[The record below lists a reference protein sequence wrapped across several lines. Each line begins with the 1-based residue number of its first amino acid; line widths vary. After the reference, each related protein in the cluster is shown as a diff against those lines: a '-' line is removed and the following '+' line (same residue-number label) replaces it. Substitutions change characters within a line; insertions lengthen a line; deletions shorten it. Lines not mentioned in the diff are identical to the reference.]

1 MVLRR
6 FLHVVF
12 VFFLIGAIL
21 SCSRKKDTFI
31 SRSWHSVTAE
41 YNTLYNGNLALEAG
55 REELN
60 QNYKDNYWDLLP
72 IERMQIDEEILLPDS
87 VRNQNFGVAEQKAVK
102 AIQRHSM
109 LIDGDEENPQ
119 IDEAYMLLGKAR
131 YFDQRFIPALE
142 AFNYILQR
150 YPASNSIRN
159 AQIWRE
165 KTNIRLENNRIAIRN
180 LKRIIENA
188 QFEDQEY
195 ADAKAAMAQAY
206 INLQYPDSALAPLTT
221 AANFTNK
228 NEEKGRYFFILGQL
242 YNLLNQPENANLA
255 FDEVI
260 ELNRKSPRI
269 YMINAYIQ
277 KARNFDP
284 EENNDQQLKELLISL
299 EEDRENRP
307 FLDKIYFQFGEYYNQ
322 RDSLDTAIVFYN
334 KSLRS
339 RANSDPYLRSINYEI
354 LANINFDRSNYQRAA
369 KYFDSTLFEMNS
381 SLREYRTI
389 EKKRKNLDDVIFY
402 QSIADKNDSILD
414 LTKLSRE
421 EQIAF
426 YTEYTNKL
434 KEDYQNQIEE
444 GETEEALALNTAGP
458 GVPNTGIPN
467 IGVPGEENTNK
478 FYFYNDNLISR
489 GEREFLRVWGN
500 RQLADNWRWMATGN
514 TTAMATSEDGA
525 DFDFTSDPRF
535 NPVTYVDKL
544 PTDNKVID
552 SLYKER
558 NYAYYQLGLIYNEKF
573 AEYRLSAN
581 RLEEVLASDPEDRLV
596 LPSKYNLYKAYG
608 NLNMLAKQDEMKR
621 DIITNYPDSQYAIF
635 IQNPQSLANGES
647 LPKMSYENT
656 FELFEN
662 KEFTEVISESNK
674 FITRYS
680 GEEIVPKF
688 ELLKAMAIGRLK
700 GLSEYRTAL
709 SHVSLTY
716 PQSPEGQKAKQ
727 MISESLP
734 RLSRLQLQQDS
745 LAKNYKLVYEFDAN
759 KKEEALEFQQKLD
772 SAMVD
777 LDYSN
782 LSTSLDPY
790 TIDRLFVVVHGLED
804 RARAL
809 GFGELLRENDDYKL
823 ENDFIAISTNNYR
836 VILLRKNLDT
846 YKTDY

>member
-1 MVLRR
+1 MRR
-6 FLHVVF
+6 FSHVVF
-12 VFFLIGAIL
+12 AFFLIGAIL

-60 QNYKDNYWDLLP
+60 QNYRDNYWDLLP

-109 LIDGDEENPQ
+109 LIAGDEENPQ

-165 KTNIRLENNRIAIRN
+165 KTNIRLENNRVAIRN

-573 AEYRLSAN
+573 AEYRLSAD

-709 SHVSLTY
+709 SYVSLTY

-772 SAMVD
+772 SAIVD

-836 VILLRKNLDT
+836 VVLLRKNLDT

>member
-1 MVLRR
+1 MRR
-6 FLHVVF
+6 FSHVVF
-12 VFFLIGAIL
+12 AFFLIGAIL

-60 QNYKDNYWDLLP
+60 QNYRDNYWDLLP

-109 LIDGDEENPQ
+109 LIAGDEENPQ

-165 KTNIRLENNRIAIRN
+165 KTNIRLENNRVAIRN

-277 KARNFDP
+277 KARNFNP
-284 EENNDQQLKELLISL
+284 EENDDQQLKDLLISL

-339 RANSDPYLRSINYEI
+339 RAISDPYLRSINYEI

-426 YTEYTNKL
+426 YTEYTDKL

-458 GVPNTGIPN
+458 GVPN

-478 FYFYNDNLISR
+478 FYFYNDNLINR

-514 TTAMATSEDGA
+514 TTAIATTEDGA
-525 DFDFTSDPRF
+525 DFDFSSDPRF

-544 PTDNKVID
+544 PTDNNVID

-573 AEYRLSAN
+573 AEYRLSAD
-581 RLEEVLASDPEDRLV
+581 RLEEVLASNPEDRLV

-608 NLNMLAKQDEMKR
+608 SLNMLAEQDKMKR

-647 LPKMSYENT
+647 LPKMSYEKT
-656 FELFEN
+656 LELFEN
-662 KEFTEVISESNK
+662 KEFTAVISESNK

-680 GEEIVPKF
+680 GEEIIPKF

-709 SHVSLTY
+709 SYVSLTY

-745 LAKNYKLVYEFDAN
+745 LATNYKLVYEFDTSEN
-759 KKEEALEFQQKLD
+759 EEALKFQQKLD
-772 SAMVD
+772 SALVD

-790 TIDRLFVVVHGLED
+790 TVDRLFVVVHGLED

-836 VILLRKNLDT
+836 VVLLRKNLDT

>member
-1 MVLRR
+1 MRR

-307 FLDKIYFQFGEYYNQ
+307 FLDKIHFQFGEYYNQ

-426 YTEYTNKL
+426 YTEYTDKL

-514 TTAMATSEDGA
+514 TTAIAATEDGA
-525 DFDFTSDPRF
+525 DFDFTRDPRF

-573 AEYRLSAN
+573 AEYRLSAD

-608 NLNMLAKQDEMKR
+608 KLNMLAEQAKMKS

-709 SHVSLTY
+709 SYVSLTY

-759 KKEEALEFQQKLD
+759 EKEEALEFQQKLD
-772 SAMVD
+772 SAIVD
-777 LDYSN
+777 LDYSD
-782 LSTSLDPY
+782 LSTSIDPY
-790 TIDRLFVVVHGLED
+790 TIDRLFVVVHSLED

-809 GFGELLRENDDYKL
+809 GFGELLRENDDYKF
-823 ENDFIAISTNNYR
+823 ENDFIAISSNNYR
-836 VILLRKNLDT
+836 VVLLRKNLDT

>member
-1 MVLRR
+1 MRSFTR
-6 FLHVVF
+6 FVF
-12 VFFLIGAIL
+12 VFFLIGGIL
-21 SCSRKKDTFI
+21 SCSRKKDTFV

-55 REELN
+55 RNEIN
-60 QNYKDNYWDLLP
+60 QNYRDNYWDLLP

-87 VRNQNFGVAEQKAVK
+87 VRNQNFGVAEEKAAK

-109 LIDGDEENPQ
+109 LIAGDEENPQ

-165 KTNIRLENNRIAIRN
+165 KTNIRLDNNRVAIRN

-195 ADAKAAMAQAY
+195 ADAKAAIAQAY

-221 AANFTNK
+221 AANFTKK

-277 KARNFDP
+277 KARNFNP
-284 EENNDQQLKELLISL
+284 EENDDQQLKDLLISL

-322 RDSLDTAIVFYN
+322 RDSIDTAIFYYN
-334 KSLRS
+334 KSLKS
-339 RANSDPYLRSINYEI
+339 RVSSDPYLRSINYEI
-354 LANINFDRSNYQRAA
+354 LANINFDRSDYPRAA
-369 KYFDSTLFEMNS
+369 KYFDSTLAEMNS

-402 QSIADKNDSILD
+402 QAIADKNDSILD
-414 LTKLSRE
+414 LTKLPKE

-426 YTEYTNKL
+426 YTSYTDKL
-434 KEDYQNQIEE
+434 KEDYQKQIEA

-458 GVPNTGIPN
+458 GVPN
-467 IGVPGEENTNK
+467 IGVPNEENTNK
-478 FYFYNDNLISR
+478 FYFYNDNLIAR
-489 GEREFLRVWGN
+489 GEQEFLRVWGN
-500 RQLADNWRWMATGN
+500 RKLADNWRWAASGNSGAIAT
-514 TTAMATSEDGA
+514 TEDGA
-525 DFDFTSDPRF
+525 EFDFTSDPRF
-535 NPVTYVDKL
+535 DPLTYVALL
-544 PTDNKVID
+544 PTDGKVID
-552 SLYKER
+552 SLYLER

-573 AEYRLSAN
+573 SEYQLSVN
-581 RLEEVLASDPEDRLV
+581 RLEEVLASNPEDRLI

-608 NLNMLAKQDEMKR
+608 NLNMLDKQEEMKN
-621 DIITNYPDSQYAIF
+621 DIISNYPDSQYAIF

-647 LPKMSYENT
+647 LSQVSYENT
-656 FELFEN
+656 FKLFEN
-662 KEFTEVISESNK
+662 QQFTAVISESNK
-674 FITRYS
+674 FILRYS

-709 SHVSLTY
+709 SYVSLTY
-716 PQSPEGQKAKQ
+716 PQSPEGQRAKQ
-727 MISESLP
+727 MITESLP
-734 RLSRLQLQQDS
+734 RLSRLQLQEDS
-745 LAKNYKLVYEFDAN
+745 LATNYKLIYELEAT
-759 KKEEALEFQQKLD
+759 KKEEAQELKQKLD
-772 SAMVD
+772 SAFVD
-777 LDYSN
+777 LSYARF
-782 LSTSLDPY
+782 STSIDPY
-790 TIDRLFVVVHGLED
+790 TKDRLFVVVHGLED
-804 RARAL
+804 RPRAL
-809 GFGELLRENDDYKL
+809 GLGELLRENDDYKI
-823 ENDFIAISTNNYR
+823 ENDFLAISTNNYR
-836 VILLRKNLDT
+836 VILLKKNLET

>member
-1 MVLRR
+1 MRR
-6 FLHVVF
+6 FSHVVF
-12 VFFLIGAIL
+12 AFFLIGAIL

-60 QNYKDNYWDLLP
+60 QNYRDNYWDLLP

-109 LIDGDEENPQ
+109 LIAGDEENPQ

-221 AANFTNK
+221 AANFTKK
-228 NEEKGRYFFILGQL
+228 NEEKGRYFFIIGQL
-242 YNLLNQPENANLA
+242 YNLLNQPENANFA

-426 YTEYTNKL
+426 YTEYTDKL

-467 IGVPGEENTNK
+467 IRVPGEENTNK

-688 ELLKAMAIGRLK
+688 ELLKAMSIGRLK

>member
-1 MVLRR
+1 MRR